1 MPAKSGV
8 YQVFV
13 IFSSQV
19 MRLMECFGFSSV
31 VVTGSTGSLEAT
43 FLSVVINVISAAAI
57 GDTLIGD

>member
-13 IFSSQV
+13 ILSSQV
-19 MRLMECFGFSSV
+19 MRFMECFGFSSV
-31 VVTGSTGSLEAT
+31 GVAGSTGSLEAT
-43 FLSVVINVISAAAI
+43 FLSVVISVISAAAI